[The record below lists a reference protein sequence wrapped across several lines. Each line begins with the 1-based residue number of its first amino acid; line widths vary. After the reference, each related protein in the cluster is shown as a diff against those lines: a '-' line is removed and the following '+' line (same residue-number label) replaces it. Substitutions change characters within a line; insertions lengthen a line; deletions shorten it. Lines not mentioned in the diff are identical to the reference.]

1 MIPQDLLKKVRR
13 IELRTSRL
21 VDNVLAGSYHSAFK
35 GRGIEFEEVRQY
47 QIGDD
52 VRAIDWNVSARFG
65 EPYIKLFKEEREL
78 TVMLLVDVSQSQH
91 FGTHKQFKEELVAEI
106 CATLSISAI
115 RNNDKV
121 GLICFTDRVEVY
133 IPPRKG
139 SKHVLRV
146 IRELL
151 ALQPEG
157 NGTDIGG
164 ALEFLNK
171 VQKKRSIVFLVSDLQ
186 DQGWQQPLQIANR
199 RHDVIA
205 VSTDDEAETTL
216 PNVGLMRML
225 DSERV
230 GESHVIDTSNKRVR
244 KAWNQLATERQIA
257 IDQTLRRCKV
267 DHLRVLTGEPFANA
281 LGNFFKR
288 REAKRPA

>member
-21 VDNVLAGSYHSAFK
+21 VDDVLAGGYHSAF
-35 GRGIEFEEVRQY
+35 RGLGMEFEEVRQY

-52 VRAIDWNVSARFG
+52 VRTIDWNVSARYG
-65 EPYIKLFKEEREL
+65 EPYVKLYREEREL
-78 TVMLLVDVSQSQH
+78 TVILLVDISGSQH
-91 FGTHKQFKEELVAEI
+91 FGTHVQFKNELVAEI

-121 GLICFTDRVEVY
+121 GLICFTDRIEAY

-151 ALQPEG
+151 ATEPEG
-157 NGTDIGG
+157 KGTDIGA

-171 VQKKRSIVFLVSDLQ
+171 VQKKRSIVFLVSDMQ
-186 DQGWQQPLQIANR
+186 DSQWQKPLQIANR
-199 RHDVIA
+199 RHDVVA
-205 VSTDDEAETTL
+205 VSTNDIAETKL
-216 PNVGLMRML
+216 PKAGLLRI
-225 DSERV
+225 ENPET
-230 GESHVIDTSNKRVR
+230 GETSIIDTTSKRVR
-244 KAWNQLATERQIA
+244 RAWNQLANESQIA
-257 IDQTLRRCKV
+257 IEQTLRRSRVDQIKV
-267 DHLRVLTGEPFANA
+267 KTGEPFTNA
-281 LGNFFKR
+281 LRQFFKK
-288 REAKRPA
+288 REARRA

>member
-21 VDNVLAGSYHSAFK
+21 VDDVLAGGYHSAFK
-35 GRGIEFEEVRQY
+35 GRGMEFEEVRQY

-52 VRAIDWNVSARFG
+52 VRTIDWNVSARFG
-65 EPYIKLFKEEREL
+65 ETFVKLYREEREL
-78 TVMLLVDVSQSQH
+78 TVILLVDVSGSQH
-91 FGTHKQFKEELVAEI
+91 FGTHKQFKDELVAEI

-121 GLICFTDRVEVY
+121 GLICFSDRIEAY

-139 SKHVLRV
+139 TKHVLRV

-151 ALQPEG
+151 ALEPEG
-157 NGTDIGG
+157 SGTNVAG

-186 DQGWQQPLQIANR
+186 DRNWQRPLQIANR
-199 RHDVIA
+199 RHDVVA
-205 VSTDDEAETTL
+205 VRTDDTAEHEL
-216 PNVGLMRML
+216 PNVGLLRIV
-225 DSERV
+225 DPETNRAK
-230 GESHVIDTSNKRVR
+230 VIDTSSKKVR
-244 KAWNQLATERQIA
+244 QAWKQLASERTIA
-257 IDQTLRRCKV
+257 IEQTLRRCNV
-267 DHLRVLTGEPFANA
+267 DEIHVQTGEPFTNV
-281 LGNFFKR
+281 LRQFFRR
-288 REAKRPA
+288 REGKRTA

>member
-21 VDNVLAGSYHSAFK
+21 VDDVLAGSYHSAFK

-65 EPYIKLFKEEREL
+65 EPHIKLFKEEREL

-91 FGTHKQFKEELVAEI
+91 FGTHEQFKEELVAEI

-121 GLICFTDRVEVY
+121 GLICFTDRVEAY

-157 NGTDIGG
+157 KGTDIGG

-171 VQKKRSIVFLVSDLQ
+171 VQKKRSILFLVSDLQ
-186 DQGWQQPLQIANR
+186 DRGWQQPLQIANR

-205 VSTDDEAETTL
+205 VSTDDVAETTL
-216 PNVGLMRML
+216 QNVGLMRML
-225 DSERV
+225 DAETGKSC
-230 GESHVIDTSNKRVR
+230 VIDTSNKRVR
-244 KAWNQLATERQIA
+244 RAWKQLAEERNTA
-257 IDQTLRRCKV
+257 VDQTLRRCKV
-267 DHLRVLTGEPFANA
+267 DLLRVRTGEPFANA

-288 REAKRPA
+288 REAKRSA

>member
-65 EPYIKLFKEEREL
+65 EPFIKLFKEEREL
-78 TVMLLVDVSQSQH
+78 TVMLLVDVSKSQL
-91 FGTHKQFKEELVAEI
+91 FGTHEQFKDELVAEI

-121 GLICFTDRVEVY
+121 GLICFTDRIEAY

-151 ALQPEG
+151 AIEPKG
-157 NGTDIGG
+157 KGTDIGA
-164 ALEFLNK
+164 ALEFFNK

-186 DQGWQQPLQIANR
+186 DRNWQQPLQIANR

-205 VSTDDEAETTL
+205 VSTDDTAETSL
-216 PNVGLMRML
+216 PNVGLMRITNPETG
-225 DSERV
+225 DSQIV
-230 GESHVIDTSNKRVR
+230 DTSNKRVR
-244 KAWNQLATERQIA
+244 KAWSQLAKERLIA
-257 IDQTLRRCKV
+257 VDQTLRRCKV
-267 DHLRVLTGEPFANA
+267 DLLRVQTGEPFANA

-288 REAKRPA
+288 RKAKRSA